1 MTYNNKQLLIK
12 KNNEQFTFNKDNN
25 NICDNP
31 CKRKTEKK
39 KEKKDNIPPI
49 KYFIKVTLKFSKV
62 GLVSDFMQTQFNK

>member
-12 KNNEQFTFNKDNN
+12 KNNEQFTFNKDDN

-39 KEKKDNIPPI
+39 KGEKRQHTSN
-49 KYFIKVTLKFSKV
+49 
-62 GLVSDFMQTQFNK
+62 